1 MKRKVKSKKLNLDPS
16 FRIHNCM
23 SVPGPSPSFSCTT
36 ASVYA
41 VWLRHTAFVF
51 AAESVS

>member
-1 MKRKVKSKKLNLDPS
+1 MKRKMKTLTLTRLSGSITACLFRDPA
-16 FRIHNCM
+16 
-23 SVPGPSPSFSCTT
+23 PT